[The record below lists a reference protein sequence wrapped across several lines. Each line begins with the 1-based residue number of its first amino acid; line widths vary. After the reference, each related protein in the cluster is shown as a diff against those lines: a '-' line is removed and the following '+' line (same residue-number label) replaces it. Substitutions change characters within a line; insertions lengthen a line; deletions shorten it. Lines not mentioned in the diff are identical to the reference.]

1 MKYFNNTLLILFFI
15 LMTGCDFTD
24 TNKGETID
32 LFGLESIG
40 QSTQGNSKDNSN
52 IPSDII
58 DDVHGYLLNST
69 VIIMVYDDNG
79 DYQGQGSGFFI
90 DDGYLVTNYHVIENA
105 HSITIGMHDKEII
118 AKANVDKYDEENDL
132 ALLRS
137 DFKSDFR
144 LIVAP
149 TMIKAGDEIIVA
161 GSPKGLEGTLSTGI
175 VSAIRDYENY
185 GQDLVQISAA
195 ISPGSSGGPV
205 VNNSGELV
213 GIACSGI
220 ESGNDLYFA
229 VPVKYLINLL
239 DRL

>member
-1 MKYFNNTLLILFFI
+1 MNFCNHKFLILLFI
-15 LMTGCDFTD
+15 LFASCDFTD
-24 TNKGETID
+24 ANKGKTID
-32 LFGLESIG
+32 LFGLESVR
-40 QSTQGNSKDNSN
+40 QSTQGNPKDNSN
-52 IPSDII
+52 SYRDII

-69 VIIMVYDDNG
+69 VIINVYDENG
-79 DYQGQGSGFFI
+79 DGQGQGSGFFI
-90 DDGYLVTNYHVIENA
+90 EDGYLVTNYHVIENA
-105 HSITIGMHDKEII
+105 HSITIGMHGMDII
-118 AKANVDKYDEENDL
+118 ARAKVKHYDEENDL
-132 ALLRS
+132 ALLSS

-144 LIVAP
+144 LKVAP
-149 TMIKAGDEIIVA
+149 AVIKAGDAIIVA

-175 VSAIRDYENY
+175 VSALREYENF

-205 VNNSGELV
+205 VNHSGELV

-239 DRL
+239 DR